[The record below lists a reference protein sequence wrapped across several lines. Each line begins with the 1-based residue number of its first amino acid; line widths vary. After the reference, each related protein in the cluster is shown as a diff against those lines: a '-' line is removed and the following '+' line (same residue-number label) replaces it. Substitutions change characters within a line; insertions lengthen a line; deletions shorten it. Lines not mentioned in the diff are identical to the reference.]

1 MYRVSW
7 LSEGQSLRGWIGH
20 ILNCQKCWIYQ
31 ENWPLFCKN
40 WAKLDTAIKF
50 LRHIIFSF
58 YSLNAI
64 KYLQIGTETCLQ
76 PVFYIM
82 SKGKL
87 LSLSSML
94 IWVLEE
100 NNIFVHMLGNKI
112 SPSFIEKQENVFWR
126 LKELENSNIEFL
138 NNQIKTFSR

>member
-1 MYRVSW
+1 
-7 LSEGQSLRGWIGH
+7 
-20 ILNCQKCWIYQ
+20 
-31 ENWPLFCKN
+31 
-40 WAKLDTAIKF
+40 
-50 LRHIIFSF
+50 
-58 YSLNAI
+58 
-64 KYLQIGTETCLQ
+64 
-76 PVFYIM
+76 
-82 SKGKL
+82 
-87 LSLSSML
+87 ML